1 MQIYKKGRCKMIIP
15 KNHAQDYRIWAY
27 CCASINRITE
37 EINYCESGPIPAGV
51 YFGFRYNGGSKAYIE
66 QRKKRIPALKRKIS
80 RYAALRDKLSLKLD
94 SPEKHLLTIEDML
107 NMIGNV
113 IETTPRHGRKKSY
126 RVLNKCSSDGSK
138 VNDLDAYDLLALGY
152 GKQP

>member
-1 MQIYKKGRCKMIIP
+1 MFIP
-15 KNHAQDYRIWAY
+15 TNHAQDYRIWAY
-27 CCASINRITE
+27 CCTSINRITE
-37 EINYCESGPIPAGV
+37 EINYCESGPIPAGA
-51 YFGFRYNGGSKAYIE
+51 YFYIQANGKEAFFKD
-66 QRKKRIPALKRKIS
+66 RRKRIPALKRKIS

-126 RVLNKCSSDGSK
+126 CALNTCSSDGSK
-138 VNDLDAYDLLALGY
+138 LNDLDAYDLLALGY

>member
-1 MQIYKKGRCKMIIP
+1 MLIHP
-15 KNHAQDYRIWAY
+15 NHSSAYRNWAY
-27 CCASINRITE
+27 CCAAIRKLTK
-37 EINYCESGPIPAGV
+37 EIEYCESGPIPPGV
-51 YFGFRYNGGSKAYIE
+51 YFSHRYNGGSKAYIE

-126 RVLNKCSSDGSK
+126 CALNKCSSHGRK